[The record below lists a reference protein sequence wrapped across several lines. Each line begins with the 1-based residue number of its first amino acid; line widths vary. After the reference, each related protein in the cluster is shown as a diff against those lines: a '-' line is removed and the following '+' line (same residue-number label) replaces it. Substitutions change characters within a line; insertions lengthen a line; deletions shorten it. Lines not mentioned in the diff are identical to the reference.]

1 MEVAL
6 GKPVGVPIVM
16 AMSGKVCVVTG
27 ANTGIGLETARGLA
41 EMNACVILA
50 CRDLERGQAALADLK
65 SRSKDS
71 NVEVMPLDLASQESI
86 RDFAGALRDKF
97 DRLDVLV
104 NNAATVPVERELTA
118 DGLEMQFGVNHIGP
132 FLLTHLLLDLLKA
145 GAPSRIVNVASNAHE
160 NARMDFDDLQS
171 ERKYT
176 FFRVYGR
183 SKLANV
189 LFTYE
194 LARRLEGSGV
204 TANCLHPGG
213 VRTKILRNMR
223 GPLGFVVKYG
233 TYVLMSPR
241 RGAKTS
247 VYLASSPEVEG
258 VSGKYFVKCREVAS
272 SERSRDE
279 ADAKR
284 LWEMSMKLAGL

>member
-1 MEVAL
+1 
-6 GKPVGVPIVM
+6 M
-16 AMSGKVCVVTG
+16 ADMTGKVCVVTG

-41 EMNACVILA
+41 EMNASVVLA
-50 CRDLERGQAALADLK
+50 CRDPERGQAAVADIK
-65 SRSKDS
+65 SRSKHS
-71 NVEVMPLDLASQESI
+71 KVESMLLDLASQASI
-86 RDFAGALRDKF
+86 RGFAAALQKKF

-104 NNAATVPVERELTA
+104 NNAATVPSRRELTT

-132 FLLTHLLLDLLKA
+132 FLLTELLLDLLKS
-145 GAPSRIVNVASNAHE
+145 GAPSRIVNVASNAHQ
-160 NARMDFDDLQS
+160 NARMNFDDLQA
-171 ERKYT
+171 EQKYN
-176 FFRVYGR
+176 FFGVYGK
-183 SKLANV
+183 SKLANM
-189 LFTYE
+189 LFSYE

-213 VRTKILRNMR
+213 VRTKILRNVK
-223 GPLGFVVKYG
+223 GPLGFIVKYG

-272 SERSRDE
+272 SERSLDE
-279 ADAKR
+279 TDAER
-284 LWEMSMKLAGL
+284 LWDVSVDLAGL

>member
-1 MEVAL
+1 MD
-6 GKPVGVPIVM
+6 
-16 AMSGKVCVVTG
+16 MSGKVCVVTG

-50 CRDLERGQAALADLK
+50 CRDRERGQAAVADIR
-65 SRSKDS
+65 SRSKNS
-71 NVEVMPLDLASQESI
+71 NVELMVLDLGSQESI
-86 RDFAGALRDKF
+86 RSFAGAVREKF

-118 DGLEMQFGVNHIGP
+118 DGLVMQFGVNHIGP
-132 FLLTHLLLDLLKA
+132 FLLTQLLLDLLKS
-145 GAPSRIVNVASNAHE
+145 GAPSRIVNVSSNAHE
-160 NARMDFDDLQS
+160 NARMNFDDLQS
-171 ERKYT
+171 EEKYN

-189 LFTYE
+189 LFSHE

-247 VYLASSPEVEG
+247 VYLASSREVEG
-258 VSGKYFVKCREVAS
+258 VSGKYFVKCREVTS

-279 ADAKR
+279 GDARR
-284 LWEMSMKLAGL
+284 LWDVSVDLVGL